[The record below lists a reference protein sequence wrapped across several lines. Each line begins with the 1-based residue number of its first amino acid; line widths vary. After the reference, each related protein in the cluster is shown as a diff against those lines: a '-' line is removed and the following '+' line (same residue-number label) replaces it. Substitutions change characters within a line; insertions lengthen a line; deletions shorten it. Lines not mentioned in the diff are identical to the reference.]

1 MGGGDLKS
9 YSNLAKFKKLEFNA
23 LSDDEQKEGFI
34 FHLISNDISELSQS
48 KLKALAKDLNLLYPC
63 EIKVHICDEKDFEQ
77 FPTFRG
83 NHSAYFRFLI
93 PHFMPENAKI
103 CLYLDVDMLCMQ
115 DLRELFTLDLKDKIV
130 GVVLDTLYWHTYKPY
145 SKSKSALSF
154 DFKGFYFN
162 SGFLLFNLDEV
173 KRQDIFQKMSAY
185 LSHYRSS
192 AHDQDALSAIVKK
205 EQALILP
212 LEYNCLTHLYYPS
225 IFADFLVYEFAMPY
239 SQKEQIFALKNPIIL
254 HWAGDGKP
262 YHNEHWRINK
272 QNELVG
278 LLWWKIAFQTPIFQ
292 DELKAIFLNKKEN
305 FYACKEFGL
314 FIASL
319 IMQSQ
324 QSFFGLFKMPFVVY
338 KAFKEFDLN
347 KNYTLNASN
356 LDQNLVCELFFIA
369 LKAFCRSRF
378 RSRLEQFICL
388 PYKAYRAKKRCKK
401 GNFRAKREAFYDELF
416 NG

>member
-9 YSNLAKFKKLEFNA
+9 CSNLAQFKKLDFNA
-23 LSDDEQKEGFI
+23 LSNDEQKEGFV
-34 FHLISNDISELSQS
+34 FHLISNDISELSQN
-48 KLKALAKDLNLLYPC
+48 KLKALAKDLNSIYPC
-63 EIKVHICDEKDFEQ
+63 EIHTHLCDEKDFKEL
-77 FPTFRG
+77 PTFLG
-83 NHSAYFRFLI
+83 NHCAYFRFLI
-93 PHFMPENAKI
+93 PHFMPKNAKT

-130 GVVLDTLYWHTYKPY
+130 GVVLDILYWHTCKPY
-145 SKSKSALSF
+145 SKSSQALSF

-162 SGFLLFNLDEV
+162 SGFLLLNLDEF
-173 KRQDIFQKMSAY
+173 KRQNVFEKVKTY

-192 AHDQDALSAIVKK
+192 APDQDALSAVVKK

-225 IFADFLVYEFAMPY
+225 IFADFIVYEYAMPY
-239 SQKEQIFALKNPIIL
+239 SQKEQEFALKNPIIL
-254 HWAGDGKP
+254 HFAGDGKP

-278 LLWWKIAFQTPIFQ
+278 LFWWKIAFQTPIFQ
-292 DELKAIFLNKKEN
+292 DELKTIFLNKKEN
-305 FYACKEFGL
+305 FYTCKEFGL
-314 FIASL
+314 FVASL
-319 IMQSQ
+319 MVQK
-324 QSFFGLFKMPFVVY
+324 SFFKLFKMPFVVY

-347 KNYTLNASN
+347 KDYTLNASN
-356 LDQNLVCELFFIA
+356 LDQNLASDLFFIA

-378 RSRLEQFICL
+378 RSRLEQFISL

-401 GNFRAKREAFYDELF
+401 GNFRAKREPFYNELF
-416 NG
+416 NN